1 MPRAGWWGV
10 SPKFYSVENEHAVP
24 QAGLGAGDGLLLIPA
39 SAKLFALMS
48 GRTLAVNNRGH

>member
-1 MPRAGWWGV
+1 M